1 PLYSAY
7 DRAQFR
13 AVTDPPPARMKEYE
27 DFVFKNMQNMA
38 IALARVDTV
47 RPHEIERRLLGDSIN
62 GIDNLPLNHNVR
74 CALLATGFYLLYC
87 KPEKMTKDL
96 INVMVNS
103 LPLLTS
109 MRWIDD
115 SISAKQD
122 KVPIQESFSFHY
134 NTCLSEIAS
143 RLQCNKRMEERDAIV
158 NSQIEMIACSVNG
171 LIREITDED
180 KKDDNSMKVYAM
192 RLCSF
197 VIGLLRSFGR
207 ANGEGEKPLI
217 AHVFPLKFEQ
227 FAAAGGQKE
236 TRSNLRLSTDWDVML
251 ANEGTEAQSRNEA
264 KDPNRLKKIASRHGT
279 SFVVSSPFRIAPQE
293 LEKLF
298 DTMQILLKKPVLDR
312 LDEIAGEVYSHG
324 SIKRFPYTRVGDT
337 ILLSCLTLLRD
348 VLQPFS
354 ILSPEC
360 PIEEKFAK
368 ELNSFCMEI
377 INASDTSR
385 MSTDDEKK
393 TSNGHHNHHHMDVG
407 VNRHKIAM
415 SVISVALELIV
426 WAAVDEID
434 TDRVCS
440 GMSDRLF
447 ATVAAQRGFASQVPL
462 CARALYTLGG
472 LAEKFPTVSKAT
484 VVGTLSRFL
493 LEPSPLLGRLSA
505 EKRAAE
511 GDKRDDEAVIKRK
524 TAFENTRNAAIS
536 ALCKALSSSL
546 SVDKDSVQASLAS
559 LSSKLFVCSTSNTS
573 NDIVQLVCENAIL
586 TLGGIG
592 VSLVKEPE
600 VPELVLQIFTQRFSN
615 PPSPLDVH
623 IVNSLAN
630 MWIAG
635 ATSIDD
641 GVMKLF
647 SRITIESSNCIYST
661 DSRSDGKEQ
670 RYAHV
675 SLAVDSALGRMA
687 ETIEDEK
694 AKMDL
699 LVRLLELFVQLGLE
713 GKRLGEKLNKSTV
726 KMSTGAGNLGVL
738 IPKMAALLRRMNPIT
753 NPTAR
758 IRNLFRDFWFYCT
771 VLGFDVEYS
780 GLWPEEWY
788 IAVCDVAVKSPV
800 LLPTENLR
808 SELIDN
814 AAIKNDI
821 MSPSE
826 LQEMR
831 NTVVAELDH
840 PVDVVAMVNRMEF
853 AQCTYL
859 LSVVRMERM
868 RVKHAKEAAAVQE
881 FFKYLE
887 DRAIRKDK
895 AGMWQCLLSA
905 AIVVFNSFLDSA
917 KRRGENGTEAIL
929 ERHAQFLLTYFNHN
943 LREVRRCADLCLSR
957 LVDTFPF
964 LLWNGR
970 VLSTALDLLQ
980 ALKSNVEHDSSCKM
994 TQFSLPSLPWSI
1006 QLQESVEARRQ
1017 VAQDFSERC
1026 EQILHEAIKWAPDST
1041 NSHLLEHVANGGRM
1055 PSVKGLDQP
1064 SDRDEILHSRTL
1076 YVGQVKGMLAMLSSD
1091 YERDGEKVLVT
1102 RLEGSLE
1109 RAIGSGNESE
1119 LHESIMMLTALFV
1132 SLKEPND
1139 SLLSTLTRIP
1149 LRSFSTST
1157 LRMCV
1162 LSWSWL
1168 LAAKEEIIVRFLREM
1183 SSVWTWCARERLGIF
1198 SPDDAVPCPLSD
1210 TITHPREKPNLKP
1223 HAIWIKFLV
1232 ERVEVA
1238 KYRSREQLDIL
1249 EMMFVNTLSLRVASP
1264 TNGGGTTHSA
1274 PLFGAPIASPINDVL
1289 VTRHISAV
1297 GIRFKLL
1304 TCVLS
1309 MLQGETSAGRLSYNV
1324 LRERVYASALH
1335 FFSLPPQGPVQESGQ
1350 LRKDIQML
1358 STFWQ
1363 TLYADAKYI
1372 KKETFS
1378 AVSDQEV
1385 HMLSLPYAPSFS
1397 DNMSNKASVQ
1407 TWHAAAQSNSYAN
1420 TLTIVSNQKMANAAT
1435 LSRNGEGSRTKMDE
1449 GGGIEGEKM
1458 IKSYLRKRNMLLLL
1472 IGNEMDRLSAWLNP
1486 LGEGTEEGMSAV
1498 EQWMKSTLGDS
1509 RTEQKVLKDTAK
1521 LAWQISPEVAIA
1533 LPSRFRG
1540 TNLMR
1545 SVIEELV
1552 RSNPSIVC
1560 HLPDALP
1567 LFLADSNVF
1576 ETSDMSHVL
1585 TWSRCSPVMALSLL
1599 TPRQFPIHPATVQ
1612 YAVNVLRSYSPQILL
1627 LYIPQL
1633 VQAIR
1638 HDSMGYVS
1646 DLLIWLAGHSQLLA
1660 HQLLWNMHTN
1670 MYTDEDAKCKDPV
1683 LFEPLNDITR
1693 KIISQFEGE
1702 ALAFYESEFELFRQ
1716 LTSISGTIKPYPKGD
1731 ARKKACLAALAPV
1744 RIETIAYLPSNP
1756 EAILLDID
1764 YASGTPMQSA
1774 AKAPF
1779 LARFKVKRCEV
1790 VELESMGL
1798 SAHNN
1803 GKNVL
1808 TQLKNPTSE
1817 EERSRIVWQA
1827 AIFKVGDDVR
1837 QDMLALQLMHLMKN
1851 AWTALGID
1859 VSVFPYRVVA
1869 TSPGCG
1875 VIECVP
1881 NSKSRDQLGRQTD
1894 FGLYEYFKTT
1904 YGDESSESFLRA
1916 RKNFVRSMAA
1926 YSVFSFLLQVKDR
1939 HNGNIMIDLDGHII
1953 HIDFGFMFESSPG
1966 GNLGFEPD
1974 FKLSEEMVAIMGGKM
1989 EAQPFKHFAALCV
2002 QAYLAVR
2009 PHHKAIVS
2017 LVSLMLD
2024 TSLPC
2029 FRGKTIQQLRQRFGP
2044 TLSERE
2050 AARYMQTV
2058 ITNCFMNIRS
2068 KMYDQ
2073 LQYLQNDI
2081 PY

>member
-1 PLYSAY
+1 
-7 DRAQFR
+7 
-13 AVTDPPPARMKEYE
+13 M
-27 DFVFKNMQNMA
+27 
-38 IALARVDTV
+38 
-47 RPHEIERRLLGDSIN
+47 SI
-62 GIDNLPLNHNVR
+62 
-74 CALLATGFYLLYC
+74 
-87 KPEKMTKDL
+87 
-96 INVMVNS
+96 
-103 LPLLTS
+103 
-109 MRWIDD
+109 
-115 SISAKQD
+115 
-122 KVPIQESFSFHY
+122 
-134 NTCLSEIAS
+134 
-143 RLQCNKRMEERDAIV
+143 
-158 NSQIEMIACSVNG
+158 
-171 LIREITDED
+171 
-180 KKDDNSMKVYAM
+180 
-192 RLCSF
+192 
-197 VIGLLRSFGR
+197 
-207 ANGEGEKPLI
+207 
-217 AHVFPLKFEQ
+217 
-227 FAAAGGQKE
+227 
-236 TRSNLRLSTDWDVML
+236 
-251 ANEGTEAQSRNEA
+251 
-264 KDPNRLKKIASRHGT
+264 
-279 SFVVSSPFRIAPQE
+279 
-293 LEKLF
+293 
-298 DTMQILLKKPVLDR
+298 
-312 LDEIAGEVYSHG
+312 
-324 SIKRFPYTRVGDT
+324 
-337 ILLSCLTLLRD
+337 
-348 VLQPFS
+348 
-354 ILSPEC
+354 
-360 PIEEKFAK
+360 
-368 ELNSFCMEI
+368 
-377 INASDTSR
+377 
-385 MSTDDEKK
+385 
-393 TSNGHHNHHHMDVG
+393 
-407 VNRHKIAM
+407 
-415 SVISVALELIV
+415 ISVALELIV

-447 ATVAAQRGFASQVPL
+447 ATVSAVRGFASQVPL

-484 VVGTLSRFL
+484 VVGTISRFL
-493 LEPSPLLGRLSA
+493 LEPSPLLVRLSA
-505 EKRAAE
+505 ERRAAE
-511 GDKRDDEAVIKRK
+511 GEKRDDEVALKRK

-559 LSSKLFVCSTSNTS
+559 LSSKLFVCSTDNTS
-573 NDIVQLVCENAIL
+573 NDIVQLICENAIL

-600 VPELVLQIFTQRFSN
+600 VPELVLQIFIQRFSN
-615 PPSPLDVH
+615 PPSSLDTH

-647 SRITIESSNCIYST
+647 SRITVESSNCIYSA
-661 DSRSDGKEQ
+661 DSRKDGKEQ
-670 RYAHV
+670 RFAHV

-687 ETIEDEK
+687 ESIEDEK

-738 IPKMAALLRRMNPIT
+738 IPKMAALLKRMNPIT

-758 IRNLFRDFWFYCT
+758 VRNLFRDFWFYCT

-814 AAIKNDI
+814 AAIKNDV
-821 MSPSE
+821 MSPAE

-859 LSVVRMERM
+859 LSVVRMEKM
-868 RVKHAKEAAAVQE
+868 RVKHAKESGAVQE

-905 AIVVFNSFLDSA
+905 AIVVFHSFLESA
-917 KRRGENGTEAIL
+917 KRREGKWTEVNL
-929 ERHAQFLLTYFNHN
+929 ERHAQFLLIYFNHN
-943 LREVRRCADLCLSR
+943 LREVRRCADLCLSK
-957 LVDTFPF
+957 LIDTFPF

-970 VLSTALDLLQ
+970 VLSTALNLMQ
-980 ALKSNVEHDSSCKM
+980 ALKSNLEDDSSCKIS
-994 TQFSLPSLPWSI
+994 QFSLPNLPWSI
-1006 QLQESVEARRQ
+1006 QLQETTESRRQ
-1017 VAQDFSERC
+1017 VVDDFSERC
-1026 EQILHEAIKWAPDST
+1026 DQILKEAIKWAPDST
-1041 NSHLLEHVANGGRM
+1041 HSHLLEHVANSGRM
-1055 PSVKGLDQP
+1055 PSVKGFDLP
-1064 SDRDEILHSRTL
+1064 MEIMKSLHSRSL
-1076 YVGQVKGMLAMLSSD
+1076 YVGKVKGMLAFLASD
-1091 YERDGEKVLVT
+1091 YERDGEKLLIT

-1109 RAIGSGNESE
+1109 RAIESGNETE
-1119 LHESIMMLTALFV
+1119 MNESIMMLTALFV
-1132 SLKEPND
+1132 SLKDAND

-1149 LRSFSTST
+1149 LRSFTSST
-1157 LRMCV
+1157 LRLCV

-1168 LAAKEEIIVRFLREM
+1168 LAAKEEIIVRFLREVA
-1183 SSVWTWCARERLGIF
+1183 SVWTSCARLHLGLF
-1198 SPDDAVPCPLSD
+1198 STDDAVPCPLSD
-1210 TITHPREKPNLKP
+1210 NITHARDLPNLTP
-1223 HAIWIKFLV
+1223 HAIWIKFLI
-1232 ERVEVA
+1232 ERVEVS

-1249 EMMFVNTLSLRVASP
+1249 EMMFVNTLSLRVAAPS
-1264 TNGGGTTHSA
+1264 NNNIQSSAVFGSQISA
-1274 PLFGAPIASPINDVL
+1274 PTHDVL
-1289 VTRHISAV
+1289 VTRHISAIGV
-1297 GIRFKLL
+1297 RFRLL

-1309 MLQGETSAGRLSYNV
+1309 MLQGETSQGRLSYNV

-1335 FFSLPPQGPVQESGQ
+1335 FFSLPPQGPVQESNQ
-1350 LRKDIQML
+1350 LRSDLQML
-1358 STFWQ
+1358 FSFWQ

-1372 KKETFS
+1372 KKESFCATP
-1378 AVSDQEV
+1378 DQEV
-1385 HMLSLPYAPSFS
+1385 HLLNMPYASS
-1397 DNMSNKASVQ
+1397 YTDTLSNKASVQ
-1407 TWHAAAQSNSYAN
+1407 TWHAAAASSSYAN
-1420 TLTIVSNQKMANAAT
+1420 TLTIVSSQKMNT
-1435 LSRNGEGSRTKMDE
+1435 LNRGGESRTKMDSE
-1449 GGGIEGEKM
+1449 GGGGETEKM
-1458 IKSYLRKRNMLLLL
+1458 VKSYMKKRNLLLLL

-1509 RTEQKVLKDTAK
+1509 RTEQKVLKDSAK

-1540 TNLMR
+1540 SGPMR
-1545 SVIEELV
+1545 SVIEVLV
-1552 RSNPSIVC
+1552 RSNPSLVC

-1567 LFLADSNVF
+1567 LFLADNNVF
-1576 ETSDMSHVL
+1576 ESSDMSHVL

-1612 YAVNVLRSYSPQILL
+1612 YAVNALRSYSPQILL

-1638 HDSMGYVS
+1638 HDSMGYVC
-1646 DLLIWLAGHSQLLA
+1646 DLLVWLGGHSQLLA

-1670 MYTDEDAKCKDPV
+1670 MYTDEDSKCKDPV
-1683 LFEPLNDITR
+1683 LFDALNEITR

-1702 ALAFYESEFELFRQ
+1702 ALSFYQSEFELFRQ

-1744 RIETIAYLPSNP
+1744 KIETIAYLPSNP

-1764 YASGTPMQSA
+1764 YSSGTPMQSA

-1779 LARFKVKRCEV
+1779 LARFKVKRCDV
-1790 VELESMGL
+1790 SELEKMGL
-1798 SAHNN
+1798 AAHNN
-1803 GKNVL
+1803 GKNLL
-1808 TQLKNPTSE
+1808 TQLKSPTNE

-1851 AWTALGID
+1851 AWTTLGID

-1926 YSVFSFLLQVKDR
+1926 YSVFSFILQVKDR

-1989 EAQPFKHFAALCV
+1989 EAQPFKNFAALCV

-2050 AARYMQTV
+2050 AAKYMQTV